1 MIDRKGI
8 YMVRIKKTIA
18 ILVGVAMLASLSGC
32 TTYDNFKNAFFDGNK
47 EAQERTIKIGIFE
60 PMTGENKTEGEE
72 EVQGIELAHEL
83 YPTACGKKVELVY
96 GDNKSDIYTGETV
109 IQELI
114 SSNSPSVILGSYG
127 ETLTLI
133 AGKYAK
139 ANNIPAIAISS
150 TNPLITTNNDY
161 YFSASYSETRQG
173 DAMADYAF
181 NSQGK
186 TTAVAVKFED
196 DDASTATIKR
206 FSNRFKKLTG
216 ESSSFAGTV
225 TVAKS
230 ASSYSETIEKIRN
243 SGAETVFV
251 ALSAEKSIEFLKQA
265 AEAGLTNVLY
275 LGTKSWHDDEL
286 MAYVKNN
293 RLIDTAF
300 PTEESQNAE
309 TAMSDEFIKAYKEKY
324 GEIAEPSERAA
335 VAFDAYCM
343 AIDAMNRAYEN
354 MQTMDP
360 ESLTEDAATDAE
372 GRTAKEVL
380 ETALE
385 TGIPAGE
392 YIRDALL
399 ETVDFQGA
407 SGVINYNG
415 KNEASKTITIT
426 HFQFGTEQAVYTV
439 QY

>member
-1 MIDRKGI
+1 
-8 YMVRIKKTIA
+8 MVRLKKTIA

-32 TTYDNFKNAFFDGNK
+32 TTYDNFKNAFFNGNQ

-60 PMTGENKTEGEE
+60 PITGENKTEGNE
-72 EVQGIELAHEL
+72 EVEGIELAHEL
-83 YPTACGKKVELVY
+83 YPMACGKKVELVY

-114 SSNSPSVILGSYG
+114 SANSPSVILGSYG

-173 DAMADYAF
+173 DAMADFAY

-186 TTAVAVKFED
+186 SLAVAVKSEED
-196 DDASTATIKR
+196 DAATATIKR
-206 FSNRFKKLTG
+206 FSNRFKKLTD

-225 TVAKS
+225 TVAKD
-230 ASSYSETIEKIRN
+230 ASDYSETIEKIRN
-243 SGAETVFV
+243 SGADTVFV
-251 ALSAEKSIEFLKQA
+251 TLSAEKSIEFLKQA
-265 AEAGLTNVLY
+265 TEAGLTNVLY
-275 LGTKSWHDDEL
+275 LGTRDWHDEEV
-286 MAYVKNN
+286 MAYLKSNK
-293 RLIDTAF
+293 LLDSAF

-309 TAMSDEFIKAYKEKY
+309 TAMSDEFLKAYKEKY
-324 GEIAEPSERAA
+324 GENAEPSERTA
-335 VAFDAYCM
+335 VAFDAYCL
-343 AIDAMNRAYEN
+343 AIDAMNRAYDA
-354 MQTMDP
+354 MQEMDP
-360 ESLTEDAATDAE
+360 ETLTEDAATDAE

-399 ETVDFQGA
+399 ETVDFEGA
-407 SGVINYNG
+407 SGVINYDG
-415 KNEASKTITIT
+415 KNEASKSITIT
-426 HFQFGTEQAVYTV
+426 HILVGTEQPAYTV
-439 QY
+439 EY